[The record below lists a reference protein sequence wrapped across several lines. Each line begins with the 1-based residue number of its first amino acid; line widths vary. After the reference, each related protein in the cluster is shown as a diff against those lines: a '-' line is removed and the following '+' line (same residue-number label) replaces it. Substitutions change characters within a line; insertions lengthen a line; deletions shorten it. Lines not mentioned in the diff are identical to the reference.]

1 MVPYQ
6 QYTTKDHDGDTLD
19 KNTINS
25 PAFASEL
32 AVEYRF

>member
-32 AVEYRF
+32 VVEYRF